1 MEHGPGA
8 EGRLGERQAAGPGL
22 CDPPSAMRSRQGSEH
37 GTAKS
42 DFRSHTHCAACWTGE
57 GQVTLGRGP
66 GTEGEP

>member
-37 GTAKS
+37 GTAES
-42 DFRSHTHCAACWTGE
+42 DFRSHTHCAAC
-57 GQVTLGRGP
+57 
-66 GTEGEP
+66 